1 MNDFN
6 LQKFLIENKMTRN
19 SQLLSENR
27 DSEYLP
33 LAPEVIEFIDERVED
48 VRDSDQDWEYLK
60 DVEFWQD
67 DFHDELL
74 THFMDDFPNAYRIS
88 KEVEDYID
96 SKIYGE
102 E

>member
-1 MNDFN
+1 MQDFN

-19 SQLLSENR
+19 SRLLSENR
-27 DSEYLP
+27 GSGYLP
-33 LAPEVIEFIDERVED
+33 LAPEVKEFIDERVED
-48 VRDSDQDWEYLK
+48 VRNSDQDWEYLK

-74 THFMDDFPNAYRIS
+74 VHFMDEFPAYMIS

-102 E
+102 D